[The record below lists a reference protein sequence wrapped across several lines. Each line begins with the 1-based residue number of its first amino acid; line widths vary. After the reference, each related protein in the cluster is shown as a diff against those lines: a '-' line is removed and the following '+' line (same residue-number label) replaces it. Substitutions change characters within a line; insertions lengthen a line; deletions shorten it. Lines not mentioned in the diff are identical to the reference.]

1 MGIFDYETECKTII
15 AGMIALAISHTAMAD
30 DIKVAVVGA
39 MSGPIAQWGDMEFN
53 GARQA
58 IKDIN
63 AKGGIKGDKLVGVE
77 YDDACDPK
85 QAVAVANKIVND
97 GIKYVIGHLCSSSTQ
112 PASDIYEDEG
122 ILMISP
128 GATNPELTQ
137 RGYQHIMRT
146 AGLDSSQG
154 PTAAKYILETVKP
167 QRIAIIHDKQQ
178 YGEGLARSVQDGLK
192 AANANVV
199 FFDGITA
206 GEKDFSAL
214 IARLKKENI
223 DFVYYGGYYPEMGQM
238 LRQARSVGL
247 KTTNPELTQRGYQHI
262 MRTAGLESSQG
273 PTAAKF
279 ILETV
284 NPQRIA
290 ILHDNQQYGEG
301 LARSVQDGLKAAN
314 ANVVFF
320 DGITAGEKDFS
331 ALIARLKKEN
341 IDFVYYGGYY
351 PEMGQMLRQARSVGL
366 KTQFMG
372 PEGVGNASLSN
383 IAGDAAEGMLVTM
396 PKRYDQDPTNQ
407 GIVDAL
413 KADKKDP
420 SGPYVWI
427 TYAAVQSLATAL
439 ERTGSDEPLALVKD
453 LKANGANT
461 VDKKDPSGPY
471 VWITYAAVQ
480 SLATALERTG
490 SDEPLALVK
499 DLKANGANTVIGP
512 LNWDEKG
519 DLKGFDFGV
528 FQWHA
533 DGSVSSSGTPT
544 VHPRQPSDHPTA
556 RKMRAG
562 LERLPYV

>member
-1 MGIFDYETECKTII
+1 MKRNAKTII
-15 AGMIALAISHTAMAD
+15 AGMIALAISHTALAD

-214 IARLKKENI
+214 IARLKKRKHR
-223 DFVYYGGYYPEMGQM
+223 
-238 LRQARSVGL
+238 LRLLR
-247 KTTNPELTQRGYQHI
+247 
-262 MRTAGLESSQG
+262 
-273 PTAAKF
+273 
-279 ILETV
+279 
-284 NPQRIA
+284 
-290 ILHDNQQYGEG
+290 
-301 LARSVQDGLKAAN
+301 
-314 ANVVFF
+314 
-320 DGITAGEKDFS
+320 
-331 ALIARLKKEN
+331 RLL
-341 IDFVYYGGYY
+341 
-351 PEMGQMLRQARSVGL
+351 P
-366 KTQFMG
+366 
-372 PEGVGNASLSN
+372 GNGA
-383 IAGDAAEGMLVTM
+383 DAA
-396 PKRYDQDPTNQ
+396 P
-407 GIVDAL
+407 
-413 KADKKDP
+413 
-420 SGPYVWI
+420 GPFRWPENSVY
-427 TYAAVQSLATAL
+427 
-439 ERTGSDEPLALVKD
+439 
-453 LKANGANT
+453 GA
-461 VDKKDPSGPY
+461 G
-471 VWITYAAVQ
+471 
-480 SLATALERTG
+480 RCG
-490 SDEPLALVK
+490 
-499 DLKANGANTVIGP
+499 
-512 LNWDEKG
+512 
-519 DLKGFDFGV
+519 
-528 FQWHA
+528 
-533 DGSVSSSGTPT
+533 
-544 VHPRQPSDHPTA
+544 
-556 RKMRAG
+556 
-562 LERLPYV
+562 

>member
-1 MGIFDYETECKTII
+1 MKRNAKTIV

-137 RGYQHIMRT
+137 RGYQYIMRT

-238 LRQARSVGL
+238 LR
-247 KTTNPELTQRGYQHI
+247 H
-262 MRTAGLESSQG
+262 
-273 PTAAKF
+273 
-279 ILETV
+279 
-284 NPQRIA
+284 
-290 ILHDNQQYGEG
+290 
-301 LARSVQDGLKAAN
+301 
-314 ANVVFF
+314 
-320 DGITAGEKDFS
+320 
-331 ALIARLKKEN
+331 
-341 IDFVYYGGYY
+341 
-351 PEMGQMLRQARSVGL
+351 ARSVGL

-461 VDKKDPSGPY
+461 V
-471 VWITYAAVQ
+471 
-480 SLATALERTG
+480 
-490 SDEPLALVK
+490 
-499 DLKANGANTVIGP
+499 IGP

-533 DGSVSSSGTPT
+533 DGSS
-544 VHPRQPSDHPTA
+544 TA
-556 RKMRAG
+556 AK
-562 LERLPYV
+562 